1 MRNGGIDRRLQRCR
15 ICADRVPRSPQITSV
30 GNLIAVELGVAVVP
44 DSIANV
50 RMAGVNYLAIVDD
63 PPIARLALAI
73 RPK

>member
-1 MRNGGIDRRLQRCR
+1 LQRCR
-15 ICADRVPRSPQITSV
+15 ILADRGPRAPQITSV
-30 GNLIAVELGVAVVP
+30 GKLVAVEPGVSVVP

-50 RMAGVNYLAIVDD
+50 QVAGVNYLAIVDD